1 MQEYT
6 VKSTP
11 NVSVELKEIYSSIL
25 QLSQSHQTAQNYVK
39 DLEQTMQALNY
50 FPERYRK
57 TPSRKYRRV
66 NFKKICYIL
75 LYRKRYCTHY

>member
-11 NVSVELKEIYSSIL
+11 NVSVELKEIYSSIW
-25 QLSQSHQTAQNYVK
+25 QLSQSPKTAQNYVE

>member
-25 QLSQSHQTAQNYVK
+25 QLSQSPKTAQNYVE

-57 TPSRKYRRV
+57 TPSRKYRREKK
-66 NFKKICYIL
+66 KKICYIL